1 MGSLIIELQRDALN
15 EDISVSSLLR
25 KAFVVAKKLKLQEWE
40 KWINSELNGYYH
52 LAESKQVRPENRW
65 EELPRYRW
73 VTVQWQLRLP
83 SQNLIPLIFKSPQ
96 RAEMMSKSPV
106 IESIREIEALL
117 DTELYA
123 FPMTIP
129 DPLKLALYE
138 ECGGNEPRRIVFKNE
153 LHRIQ
158 EAVRNIIL
166 EWASE
171 LDAKSLRGDGLA
183 FSPQER
189 ETAGNITFNIERLI
203 QGGTEMKIEMHN
215 STVGMLNTGE
225 MLGES
230 ITANVSTLAA
240 SNQYQ
245 IAEAFQNITEAV
257 KASQD
262 ISSQQQTEIL
272 EQLELLSKQATLA
285 PSERK
290 AGLIKPALSA
300 LATSLSAGGGLAE
313 IWSTWGNAIWDF
325 FGLNG

>member
-1 MGSLIIELQRDALN
+1 MDSLIIELQRDALN
-15 EDISVSSLLR
+15 EEISVSSLLR

-106 IESIREIEALL
+106 IELIREIEALL

-129 DPLKLALYE
+129 DSLKLALYE

-158 EAVRNIIL
+158 EAVRNTIL

-183 FSPQER
+183 FFTQEQK
-189 ETAGNITFNIERLI
+189 TNIKNQKGEID
-203 QGGTEMKIEMHN
+203 MKVKGMN
-215 STVGMLNTGE
+215 STFGLLNTGD
-225 MLGES
+225 MQVES
-230 ITANVSTLAA
+230 ITINISTLVN
-240 SNQYQ
+240 SDQCQ
-245 IAEAFQNITEAV
+245 IAKALQSVTEAV
-257 KASQD
+257 KASQE
-262 ISSQQQTEIL
+262 ISSQERTEIL
-272 EQLELLSKQATLA
+272 ERLELLSEQATLDS
-285 PSERK
+285 SEWK
-290 AGLIKPALSA
+290 SSLIKDTFSA
-300 LATSLSAGGGLAE
+300 LATALSAGGGLAE
-313 IWSTWGNAIWDF
+313 IWSTWGNVIARF
-325 FGLNG
+325 FGLSG